1 MQMNHFSSSLLIPC
15 IIPLFRYDLLSTVG
29 STQSCS
35 TFPNPSFWVRV
46 RWRFLRG
53 VGFVRAV
60 EDACGVVFPLQFS
73 QGLAPVVFRFFRCIY
88 VRFYD
93 VCKTWI
99 CMSTLSFVYPGWS
112 WTGILMHILLGILFG
127 NFWAWQ
133 VGIRADLDRRTSQME
148 KPKSPLNPFHC
159 ICSLQLDFVL
169 GKWGSVLV
177 VQGKNLGRSF
187 KVSFSKRVSLGF

>member
-1 MQMNHFSSSLLIPC
+1 MQMNHFSSSLMIPC

-35 TFPNPSFWVRV
+35 TFPNPRVRVRV

-73 QGLAPVVFRFFRCIY
+73 QGLAPVVFLSFRCIY
-88 VRFYD
+88 VRLYD

-159 ICSLQLDFVL
+159 ICSLQLDLFRENWDL
-169 GKWGSVLV
+169 FLWFKGKILVARLSEIFQNWSV
-177 VQGKNLGRSF
+177 
-187 KVSFSKRVSLGF
+187 